1 MQYDNFVVGVE
12 GTWDL
17 PESHPF
23 EATFRVVFEKATVEN
38 AGGKFMLYD
47 NSGLSEIKI
56 DKKQLSGGYKGGNIS
71 DLGGYFNE
79 LVYFTDRVKKG
90 EDIKKA
96 TLKDGAK
103 SLEFVLGEIKNA

>member
-38 AGGKFMLYD
+38 AGGKFMLYTAEEAKEIVHTVRFQPL
-47 NSGLSEIKI
+47 GLRPV
-56 DKKQLSGGYKGGNIS
+56 DGGNADGLYCKLDFKEYIKFMKS
-71 DLGGYFNE
+71 
-79 LVYFTDRVKKG
+79 KK
-90 EDIKKA
+90 EKR
-96 TLKDGAK
+96 
-103 SLEFVLGEIKNA
+103 KNL